1 MKMSD
6 HFYIPPKNT
15 THYLVAGSD
24 MGIILITKYKNVA
37 YEKHGKFPESEVFIV
52 TDQAYASIIENKIGY
67 IIDPRLMVDCINN
80 VIHAYGCAAPLYWQD
95 VFIGIGNADNIR
107 DNIVVAYIDR
117 VGYISIGRLCE
128 DRIFRRFGLSD
139 NEKVESRGKFDFS
152 RFAHTVGGIKSE
164 QFRCIMENIPDDSFQ
179 WDGYEAFVMKG
190 HDPCDFWKKYI
201 GTYSCVNDFLS
212 DNEDRYGIKS
222 VHDMNESVEIIP
234 VGHYFWKGEPKKLLK
249 SFPEYGW

>member
-1 MKMSD
+1 MSD

-52 TDQAYASIIENKIGY
+52 TDQAYANIIENRIGY

-95 VFIGIGNADNIR
+95 AFIGIGNADNIR

-117 VGYISIGRLCE
+117 IGYISIGRLCE

-139 NEKVESRGKFDFS
+139 NEKVESRGEFDFS
-152 RFAHTVGGIKSE
+152 RFAKTVGDIRSQKFLEIAGCLPINHSH
-164 QFRCIMENIPDDSFQ
+164 
-179 WDGYEAFVMKG
+179 WDAYGNYVFSG
-190 HDPCDFWKKYI
+190 RNPNDFAGKYI
-201 GTYSCVNDFLS
+201 GTYSCVQDFLS

-222 VHDMNESVEIIP
+222 VYDMNESVEIFP